1 MTRPILALTLILVH
15 APAAAPT
22 PPAKLAYEPPPE
34 LMLVLTAILDA
45 ARQYGV
51 DPMLAFNV
59 AYAES
64 TLKPWAIAR
73 RWREVGG
80 KMVRIVT
87 ARGLMQIN
95 PKYQDE
101 LVAKLLGWHP
111 SHFDWRNPVHSAK
124 LGCAMLAD
132 FVKRYNGSRE
142 YACVAFNSGPFWAD
156 LSIRAPAVPLKM
168 DTKKYLADIFGR
180 A

>member
-1 MTRPILALTLILVH
+1 LTRPILALALILVH

-59 AYAES
+59 AWNES
-64 TLKPWAIAR
+64 RLKPRALGR
-73 RWREVGG
+73 KRMEDGTPGPVL
-80 KMVRIVT
+80 
-87 ARGLMQIN
+87 ARGLMQISVQ
-95 PKYQDE
+95 YQDE
-101 LVAKLLGWHP
+101 HVRKYLGWHP

-132 FVKRYNGSRE
+132 FVKRYNGSKE
-142 YACVAFNSGPFWAD
+142 YACVAYNSGPFWAD
-156 LSIRAPAVPLKM
+156 LSIRAPAVPLKR

>member
-1 MTRPILALTLILVH
+1 MTRPTLALALILVH

-101 LVAKLLGWHP
+101 LVSKMLGWHP

-124 LGCAMLAD
+124 LGCAYLRYLIDQSGVWGAVCSYNCGQGR
-132 FVKRYNGSRE
+132 FNELVKYGR
-142 YACVAFNSGPFWAD
+142 
-156 LSIRAPAVPLKM
+156 PLPQETVSYYRKV
-168 DTKKYLADIFGR
+168 LG
-180 A
+180 